1 MLLNKKSNMKKKVVI
16 IGGGFGGLTAAKRLA
31 KSEHDVILIDKTNHH
46 LFQPLLYQVATAAL
60 SPADIAAPLRAI
72 LRNQK
77 NITVI
82 MGEVTRID
90 INSKKVNLGESEIDF
105 DYLIVS
111 VGSQHSYFGKSE
123 WEKYAPGLKTISDAL
138 SIRERVLISFEKAE
152 RATSSAEI
160 EKYTT
165 FVIVGAGPTG
175 VEIAGALAE
184 IAKKTMLKDFR
195 NIDPSKTKIIL
206 VEAGNYILSAYDPV
220 LSQKAKTSLEELG
233 VTVLTNRKVSEINSK
248 GVTVD
253 NEFIETENIIW
264 AAGNEIPGVI
274 KTLGASTDRAGRVI
288 VESDLSTTN
297 NSEVFVIGDA
307 ALVLDENKH
316 PLPGVC
322 PVAIQQGNYVAD
334 IIGKEISKE
343 KRKAFKYF
351 DKGSMATI
359 GRARAIMQLGKIKIS
374 GFIAWVAWVFIH
386 ILYLIGFRNRYKV
399 LAEWIWFYISH
410 RNGIRLITNKNL

>member
-1 MLLNKKSNMKKKVVI
+1 MKKKVVI
-16 IGGGFGGLTAAKRLA
+16 IGGGFGGLTAAKKLG
-31 KSEHDVILIDKTNHH
+31 KSDHEIILIDKTNHH

-72 LRNQK
+72 LRNQRNTK
-77 NITVI
+77 VV
-82 MGEVTRID
+82 MGEVTQID
-90 INSKKVNLGESEIDF
+90 INSKEVFMKESVIDY

-111 VGSQHSYFGKSE
+111 VGSQHSYFGKE
-123 WEKYAPGLKTISDAL
+123 DWEKYAPGLKTISDAL
-138 SIRERVLISFEKAE
+138 SIRERVLMSFEKAE
-152 RATSSAEI
+152 RASTPAEVK
-160 EKYTT
+160 KYTT
-165 FVIVGAGPTG
+165 FVVVGGGPTG

-206 VEAGNYILSAYDPV
+206 VEAGNYVLSSYDPT
-220 LSQKAKTSLEELG
+220 LSTKAKTSLEELG
-233 VTVLTNRKVSEINSK
+233 VIVLTNRKVNDINNE
-248 GVTVD
+248 GVTID
-253 NEFIETENIIW
+253 DQLIETENIIW
-264 AAGNEIPGVI
+264 AAGNAIPNVVKSI
-274 KTLGASTDRAGRVI
+274 GAATDRAGRVI
-288 VESDLSTTN
+288 VENDLSVPN

-307 ALVLDENKH
+307 ALVLDENKI

-322 PVAIQQGNYVAD
+322 PVAIQQGNFVAD
-334 IIGKEISKE
+334 IIRKEIPKE

-374 GFIAWVAWVFIH
+374 GFFAWVAWVFIH

-399 LAEWIWFYISH
+399 LAEWIWFYISR

>member
-1 MLLNKKSNMKKKVVI
+1 MKKKVVI
-16 IGGGFGGLTAAKRLA
+16 IGGGFGGLTAAKKLG
-31 KSEHDVILIDKTNHH
+31 KSDHEIILIDKTNHH

-72 LRNQK
+72 LRNQRNTK
-77 NITVI
+77 VV
-82 MGEVTRID
+82 MGEVTQID
-90 INSKKVNLGESEIDF
+90 INSKEVFMKESVIDY

-111 VGSQHSYFGKSE
+111 VGSQHSYFGKE
-123 WEKYAPGLKTISDAL
+123 DWGKYAPGLKTISDAL
-138 SIRERVLISFEKAE
+138 SIRERVLMSFEKAE
-152 RATSSAEI
+152 RASTPAEVK
-160 EKYTT
+160 KYTT
-165 FVIVGAGPTG
+165 FVVVGGGPTG

-206 VEAGNYILSAYDPV
+206 VEAGNYV
-220 LSQKAKTSLEELG
+220 LSSYDSTLSTKAKTSLEELG
-233 VTVLTNRKVSEINSK
+233 VIVLTNRKVNDINNV
-248 GVTVD
+248 GVTID
-253 NEFIETENIIW
+253 DQLIETENIIW
-264 AAGNEIPGVI
+264 AAGNAIPNVVKSI
-274 KTLGASTDRAGRVI
+274 GAATDRAGRVI
-288 VESDLSTTN
+288 VENDLSVPN

-307 ALVLDENKH
+307 ALVLDENKI

-322 PVAIQQGNYVAD
+322 PVAIQQGNFVAD
-334 IIGKEISKE
+334 IIRKEIPKE

-374 GFIAWVAWVFIH
+374 GFFAWVAWVFIH

-399 LAEWIWFYISH
+399 LAEWIWFYISR

>member
-1 MLLNKKSNMKKKVVI
+1 MKKKVVI
-16 IGGGFGGLTAAKRLA
+16 IGGGFGGLTAAKKLG
-31 KSEHDVILIDKTNHH
+31 KSDHEIILIDKTNHH

-72 LRNQK
+72 LRNQRNTK
-77 NITVI
+77 VV
-82 MGEVTRID
+82 MGEVTQID
-90 INSKKVNLGESEIDF
+90 INSKKVFMKESVIDY

-111 VGSQHSYFGKSE
+111 VGSQHSYFGKE
-123 WEKYAPGLKTISDAL
+123 DWEKYAPGLKTISDAL
-138 SIRERVLISFEKAE
+138 SIRERVLMSFEKAE
-152 RATSSAEI
+152 RASTPAEVK
-160 EKYTT
+160 KYTT
-165 FVIVGAGPTG
+165 FVVVGGGPTG

-206 VEAGNYILSAYDPV
+206 VEAGNYVLSSYDPILST
-220 LSQKAKTSLEELG
+220 KAKTSLEELG
-233 VTVLTNRKVSEINSK
+233 VIVLTNKKVNDIKNE
-248 GVTVD
+248 GVTID
-253 NEFIETENIIW
+253 DQLIETENIIW
-264 AAGNEIPGVI
+264 AAGNAIPNVV
-274 KTLGASTDRAGRVI
+274 KSLGAATDRAGRVI
-288 VESDLSTTN
+288 VENDLSVPN

-307 ALVLDENKH
+307 ALVLDENKI

-322 PVAIQQGNYVAD
+322 PVAIQQGNFVAD
-334 IIGKEISKE
+334 IIRKQIPKE

-374 GFIAWVAWVFIH
+374 GFFAWVAWVFIH

-399 LAEWIWFYISH
+399 LAEWIWFYISR

>member
-1 MLLNKKSNMKKKVVI
+1 MKKKVVI
-16 IGGGFGGLTAAKRLA
+16 IGGGFGGLTAAKKLG
-31 KSEHDVILIDKTNHH
+31 KSDHEIILIDKTNHH

-72 LRNQK
+72 LRNQRNTK
-77 NITVI
+77 VV
-82 MGEVTRID
+82 MGEVTQID
-90 INSKKVNLGESEIDF
+90 INSKEVFMKESVIDY

-111 VGSQHSYFGKSE
+111 VGSQHSYFGKE
-123 WEKYAPGLKTISDAL
+123 DWEKYAPGLKTISDAL
-138 SIRERVLISFEKAE
+138 SIRERVLMSFEKAE
-152 RATSSAEI
+152 RASTPAEVK
-160 EKYTT
+160 KYTT
-165 FVIVGAGPTG
+165 FVVVGGGPTG

-206 VEAGNYILSAYDPV
+206 VEAGNYVLSSYDPT
-220 LSQKAKTSLEELG
+220 LSTKAKTSLEELG
-233 VTVLTNRKVSEINSK
+233 VIVLTNRKVNDINNE
-248 GVTVD
+248 GVTID
-253 NEFIETENIIW
+253 DQLIETENIIW
-264 AAGNEIPGVI
+264 AAGNAIPNVV
-274 KTLGASTDRAGRVI
+274 KSLGAATDRAGRVI
-288 VESDLSTTN
+288 VENDLSVPN

-307 ALVLDENKH
+307 ALVLDENKI

-322 PVAIQQGNYVAD
+322 PVAIQQGNFVAD
-334 IIGKEISKE
+334 IIRKEIPKE

-374 GFIAWVAWVFIH
+374 GFFAWVAWVFIH

-399 LAEWIWFYISH
+399 LAEWIWFYISR